1 MARRPIALK
10 LDRGAAILL
19 LPNQRCLYNQVIESE
34 ANTGVYYFCDGRYHH
49 LRKTNKNMLNYAPSE
64 KNDPDRRT
72 YNIYAYTKATM
83 EGTLDRGLVRL
94 GFDDGKIVDIDVA
107 FSYRIADLPRLVDEI
122 QLYAK
127 RVAYEKQITTLVAKG
142 IHKYIQERGLGEI
155 MQKTLRS
162 DLAAES
168 GRLYKQIAAEHALA
182 YLGIE
187 LMGLKI
193 TAR

>member
-19 LPNQRCLYNQVIESE
+19 LPNQRCLFNHVIENE
-34 ANTGVYYFCDGRYHH
+34 ANPAVCYFTDGKYHH
-49 LRKTNKNMLNYAPSE
+49 LRRTNKNMINYAPSQ
-64 KNDPDRRT
+64 KDAPDHRT
-72 YNIYAYTKATM
+72 YNIYTYTKATL
-83 EGTLDRGLVRL
+83 EGALDRGAVRL
-94 GFDDGKIVDIDVA
+94 GFDDGSVANIDVA
-107 FSYRIADLPRLVDEI
+107 FSYRIVDLPRLVDEI
-122 QLYAK
+122 QLYP
-127 RVAYEKQITTLVAKG
+127 RRIAYEKQITVLVAKG
-142 IHKYIQERGLGEI
+142 IQRYIQERGLGEI
-155 MQKTLRS
+155 MQRTLRS

-182 YLGIE
+182 YLGVE